1 MMILNHVMESFKM
14 LKRLISTLFKL
25 IGDHRNEYASDM
37 LEYVYYWLRSPISLL
52 YDTLLHKMIHDL
64 MIKVFI
70 LLINEFKN

>member
-1 MMILNHVMESFKM
+1 M

-70 LLINEFKN
+70 FLINDRI